1 MLTGADLLC
10 FGIVKNNASWHKYA
24 LIPGAHHEPDK
35 LPQHRLQKR
44 YEALRAF
51 FVQGLS
57 AREVASTFGYTTST
71 VYALVRDFRNSL
83 AAEPFADPFFIT
95 RQAGR
100 KPKDETG
107 ELDRHIIA
115 LRKKYLSVPDIKA
128 ILDARG
134 EGVSQRYVYE
144 VISRDGFARL
154 PRRAQAVKSQAASAA
169 IVQTPQA
176 TALQFTPERFD
187 SASALGMVCLL
198 PYLQRYGIDTLIKTS
213 SYPETTTLDRLS
225 SILSFV
231 ALKLSNV
238 RRYSADDLWCMD
250 RGLGL
255 FAGLNVLPKTAWFS
269 SYSHRVTRAMNRS
282 FLQGLQAIW
291 QTHGLISDTANLDFT
306 TIPYWGDASHLENNW
321 SGTRHTTLASMLAV
335 LAQEPDTGL
344 ITYGDT
350 NIRHDHKSDV
360 VLEFLDFY
368 HRSGTAELAYL
379 VFDSKFTTYENL
391 ARLDPE
397 VKFITIRRRGKHIVE
412 TLEALPNSAWQQ
424 VRVPAA
430 DGKGRT
436 LRVNDSRVFLRDYGK
451 HVRQVAITGHG
462 KIKPALI
469 MTNDFEGDVKRIIRA
484 YARRWLVEKDISEQ
498 IEFFHLNRLS
508 SSIVIK
514 VDFDLTRKADR
525 WDAAATANSR
535 RNWTDSISAAALE
548 RSFSQVGRLERIRVV
563 SREGLGDWGGRVL
576 SMRLE
581 GSRGS
586 VTISGDWRIRS
597 ALGTNSSYLTFR

>member
-1 MLTGADLLC
+1 MDPTTYFAT
-10 FGIVKNNASWHKYA
+10 
-24 LIPGAHHEPDK
+24 
-35 LPQHRLQKR
+35 PQHRLQKR

-57 AREVASTFGYTTST
+57 AQEVASLFGYTTST
-71 VYALVRDFRNSL
+71 VYSLVRDFRNRL

-95 RQAGR
+95 RKAGR

-134 EGVSQRYVYE
+134 EGVSERYIYE
-144 VISRDGFARL
+144 VINQDGFARL
-154 PRRAQAVKSQAASAA
+154 PRRPRAVKSQAASAA
-169 IVQTPQA
+169 IVQAPQA
-176 TALQFTPERFD
+176 TALPFTPERFD

-198 PYLQRYGIDTLIKTS
+198 PYLQRYGIDTLIETS

-238 RRYSADDLWCMD
+238 RRYSADDVWCMD
-250 RGLGL
+250 RGPGL

-291 QTHGLISDTANLDFT
+291 QAHGLISDTANLDFT
-306 TIPYWGDASHLENNW
+306 TIPYWGDASHLENNG
-321 SGTRHTTLASMLAV
+321 SGTRHTALASLLAV
-335 LAQEPDTGL
+335 LAQEPETGL

-350 NIRHDHKSDV
+350 NIRHDHKSEV

-368 HRSGTAELAYL
+368 HRSGQVKLAYL

-391 ARLDPE
+391 ARLDPD
-397 VKFITIRRRGKHIVE
+397 VKFITIRRRGKHIVAA
-412 TLEALPNSAWQQ
+412 LEALPGSAWQQ
-424 VRVPAA
+424 LRVPAA
-430 DGKGRT
+430 NGKGRT

-451 HVRQVAITGHG
+451 DVRQVAITGHG

-469 MTNDFEGDVKRIIRA
+469 ITNDFEGDVKRIIRA

-514 VDFDLTRKADR
+514 VDFDLTMSILAHNLLRLFAQDLRGYEHQTAPTLYNKFL
-525 WDAAATANSR
+525 ANSGVVEITSEQIAVKLHKKR
-535 RNWTDSISAAALE
+535 TLPVLLTAMTP
-548 RSFSQVGRLERIRVV
+548 FQGQRIRLWDN
-563 SREGLGDWGGRVL
+563 RTATFTGD
-576 SMRLE
+576 
-581 GSRGS
+581 
-586 VTISGDWRIRS
+586 TRS
-597 ALGTNSSYLTFR
+597 